1 MYIPYGKQSIDE
13 GDIQAV
19 VEVLKSDYLTTGP
32 RIAEFEQK
40 MADYTGAQYAVA
52 VSSGTA
58 ALHIA
63 CLAAGIGVGD
73 EVITT
78 PLTFAASANCVL
90 YCGGRPVFADID
102 PQTYNIDPVEI
113 ETHITPKTKAIL
125 PVHYTGRPCD
135 MEAIGKIAEEQELM
149 VIEDG
154 AHALGAQYRGRR
166 IGSLSHMTCFSF
178 HPVKPVTTGEGGVVT
193 TSSREL
199 YERLLLFRSHGIT
212 REVDLLREQEGAWY
226 YEQLELGYNY
236 RITDIACALGISQM
250 KKLEGFLQRR
260 KGLAERYNEAFA
272 TVEGIQTPE
281 ELEDAESG
289 WHLYM
294 IQVPE
299 ERRERMFEQLRE
311 AGIGV
316 NVHYIPVYR
325 HPYYQSCGYAGCFC
339 PNAEGFY
346 ERALTLPLYP
356 DLTEEQQDYVIEK
369 VTEYIK

>member
-1 MYIPYGKQSIDE
+1 MCPGNQSDE
-13 GDIQAV
+13 
-19 VEVLKSDYLTTGP
+19 
-32 RIAEFEQK
+32 
-40 MADYTGAQYAVA
+40 
-52 VSSGTA
+52 
-58 ALHIA
+58 
-63 CLAAGIGVGD
+63 
-73 EVITT
+73 
-78 PLTFAASANCVL
+78 
-90 YCGGRPVFADID
+90 
-102 PQTYNIDPVEI
+102 
-113 ETHITPKTKAIL
+113 
-125 PVHYTGRPCD
+125 
-135 MEAIGKIAEEQELM
+135 
-149 VIEDG
+149 
-154 AHALGAQYRGRR
+154 
-166 IGSLSHMTCFSF
+166 
-178 HPVKPVTTGEGGVVT
+178 
-193 TSSREL
+193 
-199 YERLLLFRSHGIT
+199 
-212 REVDLLREQEGAWY
+212 
-226 YEQLELGYNY
+226 
-236 RITDIACALGISQM
+236 
-250 KKLEGFLQRR
+250 
-260 KGLAERYNEAFA
+260 EAFA